1 MKIKHILNGL
11 LAALLLATASCS
23 TDEQVKNEGDGSEVN
38 ADGTRTIKFKLE
50 GLTLAS
56 EKNGTKAGSSTI
68 ATDEE
73 NVVDDLRLALFTNPS
88 SSSFDKTTDQEIWYY
103 SKDNLDAPD
112 GVNKLLLTQD
122 GKNLTGVI
130 KTKLTGN
137 ISAYLLTNGVTF
149 RKANG
154 SALTLPEFPDQIYD
168 LIKVGSNDG
177 IIVRKET
184 SGAYGATLLDF
195 ANTQIT
201 TPLPMSTTSVINTG
215 ISSSLSFKL
224 ERAVARFDLQN
235 RIEKLRILSITP
247 KNAPIAISRRSGR
260 IDQMKPVPVYT
271 GTDYAGD
278 EALAAQTAV
287 PLFYTLP
294 SQLDDARMQPMTFDV
309 KAMLRAAD
317 GTWTEK
323 IYNLQLTREGKQL
336 AIVQNTRY
344 TLSFTDAT
352 DQTLTASIFISDW
365 SNGENLDGEI
375 GNTKVAPIV
384 KLDNGITSDQN
395 IAVITSTG
403 VTIPVTN
410 YTTDIETGASNENNV
425 GTHLAFDI
433 LSTDGNLDHVWLKQP
448 DVSPYAL
455 NGRTLNCSF
464 EKDAGYSLDE
474 YPAQIV
480 RIKNLANPTQYA
492 MVRVV
497 NWVTN
502 GAGNDIYGNDGD
514 TQATAYQIR
523 TTDDLLAFM
532 RTESN
537 FQNKYISLEND
548 LDLSEYVFE
557 KGVTGRPGYDLRCNF
572 LGNHHTIRNF
582 KLERT
587 ITTNAEGVGFFNA
600 GFTGVLMDLSV
611 EGNINVSLEGVSSGS
626 GDNQYLIGG
635 ICAGGNGPLIHCN
648 NHIDITVN
656 STSTILTCIGG
667 LSGYAVE
674 LPIIGCTNTG
684 IIRSNKGYIGGLV
697 GLMLNDTQNTNIVG
711 CYNNGTIIS
720 EGTSIAGG
728 IIGGI
733 HNKDKVYIQNNYNS
747 QLITGNG
754 TGQRGGI
761 VGAVLDNLFAPISL
775 DQIVVAAPV
784 LCFYSQPVA
793 PYSMSWG
800 GTAIEATKMQEET
813 FVFKLNDFSA
823 LPATNRDFTAAMKSS
838 LTGNYIYNVNGYPGI
853 RKLTQEEMT
862 AILTP

>member
-336 AIVQNTRY
+336 AILQNT
-344 TLSFTDAT
+344 
-352 DQTLTASIFISDW
+352 
-365 SNGENLDGEI
+365 
-375 GNTKVAPIV
+375 P
-384 KLDNGITSDQN
+384 
-395 IAVITSTG
+395 
-403 VTIPVTN
+403 
-410 YTTDIETGASNENNV
+410 
-425 GTHLAFDI
+425 
-433 LSTDGNLDHVWLKQP
+433 
-448 DVSPYAL
+448 
-455 NGRTLNCSF
+455 
-464 EKDAGYSLDE
+464 
-474 YPAQIV
+474 
-480 RIKNLANPTQYA
+480 
-492 MVRVV
+492 
-497 NWVTN
+497 
-502 GAGNDIYGNDGD
+502 
-514 TQATAYQIR
+514 
-523 TTDDLLAFM
+523 
-532 RTESN
+532 
-537 FQNKYISLEND
+537 
-548 LDLSEYVFE
+548 
-557 KGVTGRPGYDLRCNF
+557 
-572 LGNHHTIRNF
+572 
-582 KLERT
+582 
-587 ITTNAEGVGFFNA
+587 
-600 GFTGVLMDLSV
+600 
-611 EGNINVSLEGVSSGS
+611 
-626 GDNQYLIGG
+626 
-635 ICAGGNGPLIHCN
+635 
-648 NHIDITVN
+648 
-656 STSTILTCIGG
+656 
-667 LSGYAVE
+667 
-674 LPIIGCTNTG
+674 
-684 IIRSNKGYIGGLV
+684 
-697 GLMLNDTQNTNIVG
+697 
-711 CYNNGTIIS
+711 
-720 EGTSIAGG
+720 
-728 IIGGI
+728 
-733 HNKDKVYIQNNYNS
+733 
-747 QLITGNG
+747 
-754 TGQRGGI
+754 
-761 VGAVLDNLFAPISL
+761 
-775 DQIVVAAPV
+775 
-784 LCFYSQPVA
+784 
-793 PYSMSWG
+793 
-800 GTAIEATKMQEET
+800 
-813 FVFKLNDFSA
+813 
-823 LPATNRDFTAAMKSS
+823 
-838 LTGNYIYNVNGYPGI
+838 
-853 RKLTQEEMT
+853 
-862 AILTP
+862 